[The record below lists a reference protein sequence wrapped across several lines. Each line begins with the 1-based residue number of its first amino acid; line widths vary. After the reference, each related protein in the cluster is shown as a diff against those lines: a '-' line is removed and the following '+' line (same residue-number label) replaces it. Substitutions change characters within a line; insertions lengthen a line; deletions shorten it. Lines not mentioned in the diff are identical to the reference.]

1 MSKLDTAIHLNP
13 YHPGW
18 YWATSV
24 FNAYRKRDYRASADA
39 ALTINMP
46 GYFWEPATSAAA
58 FEQLGELEPAQ
69 KALKEL
75 LAIRPDFAKTAPREF
90 GKWFDDELV
99 EHYVEGLHKA
109 GLEIVGA
116 GGNASCRKGDRKF

>member
-13 YHPGW
+13 HHPGW

-39 ALTINMP
+39 ALRINMP

-58 FEQLGELEPAQ
+58 FGQLGELEPAQ
-69 KALKEL
+69 KALKEFSPSVLISQRL
-75 LAIRPDFAKTAPREF
+75 LPRNS
-90 GKWFDDELV
+90 GS
-99 EHYVEGLHKA
+99 GLTTNSSNIMSKA
-109 GLEIVGA
+109 CTRRDWKL
-116 GGNASCRKGDRKF
+116 